1 MAEGKA
7 SFLLYSDFI
16 HVFEALE
23 DDEAGRLIKHILRY
37 VNDKHPV
44 PPDKLTKIAFEPIKQ
59 QLKRDLESWND
70 AIENKKSGGALG
82 NLKRWNTDLHELVTS
97 GSMDLNEAVRIA
109 KDRRTSHSDVSESHR
124 VASIAVNDNV
134 TVNVNDTVNVK
145 EVINTGKSKRFIPPT
160 VEEVTTYCQERK
172 IKIDPQRFIDH
183 YTANGWHAG
192 KVKMKDWKATIR
204 NWERN
209 NFNSSNGTSIPKL
222 IIKQTHANTGDNTDW
237 EAEANR
243 IYGK

>member
-1 MAEGKA
+1 MNDRGCESPFDFKAFFYYSLIMAEGKA

-82 NLKRWNTDLHELVTS
+82 NLKRWNTDLHELV
-97 GSMDLNEAVRIA
+97 
-109 KDRRTSHSDVSESHR
+109 
-124 VASIAVNDNV
+124 
-134 TVNVNDTVNVK
+134 
-145 EVINTGKSKRFIPPT
+145 
-160 VEEVTTYCQERK
+160 
-172 IKIDPQRFIDH
+172 PQDQWI
-183 YTANGWHAG
+183 
-192 KVKMKDWKATIR
+192 
-204 NWERN
+204 
-209 NFNSSNGTSIPKL
+209 
-222 IIKQTHANTGDNTDW
+222 
-237 EAEANR
+237 
-243 IYGK
+243 